1 VQDCPATPSVTDPL
15 PAPLDERFLALR
27 ADLDAKVPAKQLDRN
42 LLVGTW
48 NLRAFGGLTDK
59 WRSEEGDEPVRD
71 LFDVRCI
78 AEVLSRFD
86 VIAIQEVRGNLTALQ
101 TLLQALGPNWATTMT
116 DVTRGKAGNNERMA
130 FAFDLRRVRASGLA
144 GELVVAIET
153 GTSLSP
159 TGLGKQFA
167 RTPYAVSYAADRVQL
182 TLVTLHVLYGE
193 EAARADEL
201 REIAGWLSGWAKQER
216 EWHQNLIALGDFN
229 IDRRGDPLFDAFT
242 STGIQPAPQLNDVP
256 RTIFGDP
263 GDNKFYDQIA
273 WFVDKARGPVLT
285 LDGVSAG
292 SYDFVPLLQGEL
304 TKTEL
309 SWKISDHYPLWV
321 EFSVR

>member
-1 VQDCPATPSVTDPL
+1 VPSVSDPL
-15 PAPLDERFLALR
+15 PAPLAEQFLALR
-27 ADLDAKVPAKQLDRN
+27 TALDDRIPAKALDRN

-48 NLRAFGGLTDK
+48 NIRALGDVTEK

-71 LFDVRCI
+71 LFDLRCI

-86 VIAIQEVRGNLTALQ
+86 VVAIQEVRGNLTALQ
-101 TLLQALGPNWATTMT
+101 TIMTALGPNWGTIMT
-116 DVTRGKAGNNERMA
+116 DVTRGKAGNNERMV
-130 FAFDLRRVRASGLA
+130 FAFDLRRVRPSGLA

-153 GTSLSP
+153 GTSVSP
-159 TGLGKQFA
+159 TGLDRQFA
-167 RTPYAVSYAADRVQL
+167 RTPYAVSFVADRIQL

-193 EAARADEL
+193 EKERAQEL
-201 REIAGWLSGWAKQER
+201 REIAGWLARWAREER
-216 EWHQNLIALGDFN
+216 HWNQNLIALGDFN
-229 IDRRGDPLFDAFT
+229 IDRRGDPLYDAFT

-263 GDNKFYDQIA
+263 GTAKFYDQIA
-273 WFVDKARGPVLT
+273 WFVDKKDGPMLA
-285 LDGVSAG
+285 LESSDAG
-292 SYDFVPLLQGEL
+292 SFDFVPFLRGGL
-304 TKTEL
+304 TKTTL